1 MRYFS
6 SYTLEGANFRI
17 SSSKTEIVIKELQNQ
32 RRILIEYIR
41 RHPEFMDAL
50 LPVLPKTNPP
60 EIVSRMTDAADQI
73 GVGPMAAVAG
83 INAEFAV
90 RAAIQQGAGETIVEN
105 GGDIYLQ
112 VEKPIIIGIYAKDSL
127 LSGKVALYIQP
138 EETPVAICSSSSKMG
153 HSKSF
158 GNCNLATVIARDA
171 ALADSAA
178 THVCNQIKTI
188 DDIHPVL
195 EKIGEVEGI
204 LGGLVIKDDQIGLIG
219 QLPELVKFDDPRF
232 KDKITADKNSNF
244 NTCH

>member
-1 MRYFS
+1 MRHFS

-17 SSSKTEIVIKELQNQ
+17 SSSKTDIVIAELQKQ

-41 RHPEFMDAL
+41 RHSEFLDAL
-50 LPVLPKTNPP
+50 EPILAKKNPP
-60 EIVSRMTDAADQI
+60 EIVSRMINAANQI

-90 RAAIQQGAGETIVEN
+90 RASIQTGVKETIVEN

-112 VEKPIIIGIYAKDSL
+112 VERPIVIGIYAKDSR
-127 LSGKVALYIQP
+127 LSGKVAFYIQP

-153 HSKSF
+153 HSTSF
-158 GNCNLATVIARDA
+158 GNCNLATVLARDA
-171 ALADSAA
+171 ALADAAA
-178 THVCNQIKTI
+178 THVCNQIKSV

-195 EKIGEVEGI
+195 ETIVEVDGI
-204 LGGLVIKDDQIGLIG
+204 LGGLVIKEDQIGLIG
-219 QLPELVKFDDPRF
+219 QLPELIKFDDPRF
-232 KDKITADKNSNF
+232 NDKITVDKNSNF

>member
-1 MRYFS
+1 MRHFS
-6 SYTLEGANFRI
+6 NYALEGANFRI
-17 SSSKTEIVIKELQNQ
+17 SSTKTNIVIGELQQQ

-50 LPVLPKTNPP
+50 KPILAKKNPP
-60 EIVSRMTDAADQI
+60 EIVSRMISAADQI

-90 RAAIQQGAGETIVEN
+90 RVAIQKGAEETIVEN

-112 VEKPIIIGIYAKDSL
+112 VKKPIVIGIYAKDSL
-127 LSGKVALYIQP
+127 LSGKVAFYIQP

-158 GNCNLATVIARDA
+158 GNCNLATVLARDA
-171 ALADSAA
+171 ALADAAA
-178 THVCNQIKTI
+178 THVCNQIKSVN
-188 DDIHPVL
+188 DIHPVL
-195 EKIGEVEGI
+195 ETIVDMDGI
-204 LGGLVIKDDQIGLIG
+204 LGGLVIKEDQIGLIG

>member
-1 MRYFS
+1 MRHFS
-6 SYTLEGANFRI
+6 NYALEGANFRI
-17 SSSKTEIVIKELQNQ
+17 SSTKTNIVIGELQQQ

-50 LPVLPKTNPP
+50 KPILAKKNPP
-60 EIVSRMTDAADQI
+60 EIVSRMISAADHI
-73 GVGPMAAVAG
+73 
-83 INAEFAV
+83 
-90 RAAIQQGAGETIVEN
+90 AIQKGAEETIVEN

-112 VEKPIIIGIYAKDSL
+112 VKKPIVIGIYAKDSL
-127 LSGKVALYIQP
+127 LSGKVAFYIQP

-158 GNCNLATVIARDA
+158 GNCNLATVLARDA
-171 ALADSAA
+171 ALADAAA
-178 THVCNQIKTI
+178 THVCNQIKSVN
-188 DDIHPVL
+188 DIHPVL
-195 EKIGEVEGI
+195 ETIVDMDGI
-204 LGGLVIKDDQIGLIG
+204 LGGLVIKEDQIGLIG